1 MPVKLRGM
9 QKPLRLPK
17 ILVVAP
23 DGDLRRSLVFMLMA
37 EGFAVVERSAW
48 PAPDDVVE
56 ADAVVIDHSALDR
69 LSATDERLRA
79 LGQATIILAS
89 RSAPYPALDTA
100 TVVRKPLLDHVL
112 VTNLRA
118 ALALAAKA

>member
-1 MPVKLRGM
+1 MQMPFR
-9 QKPLRLPK
+9 QPR

-23 DGDLRRSLVFMLMA
+23 DGDLRRSLVFMLTA
-37 EGFAVVERSAW
+37 EGFAVTERAAW
-48 PAPDDVVE
+48 PAAGDTVE

-69 LSATDERLRA
+69 LSSIDERLKA
-79 LGQATIILAS
+79 LGQATVILAS
-89 RSAPYPALDTA
+89 RPLPFPALGDA

-118 ALALAAKA
+118 ALAAHRTAT